1 MTRLTAFAAACEQ
14 YLRSTKKKK
23 RRAIRT
29 QLRSRKTLGE
39 YAATVRQMYQDPTA
53 GTSSSPSV
61 SQEPTLYRDLKV
73 SRRRTLVPMDKFGIT
88 WATSNRARS
97 TSATTPGT
105 KASDPVYTVSSRF
118 NGLWRPQRL
127 DVSNLKRDG
136 RGGAPYRV
144 YGYDRQ
150 MILNG

>member
-1 MTRLTAFAAACEQ
+1 MNLCVVRYVSNARTVNMTRLTAFAAACEQ

-61 SQEPTLYRDLKV
+61 CQEPSKLC
-73 SRRRTLVPMDKFGIT
+73 
-88 WATSNRARS
+88 
-97 TSATTPGT
+97 
-105 KASDPVYTVSSRF
+105 
-118 NGLWRPQRL
+118 
-127 DVSNLKRDG
+127 
-136 RGGAPYRV
+136 
-144 YGYDRQ
+144 
-150 MILNG
+150 